1 MQKDHIVH
9 AFDAELQQLDTLIA
23 QMGALAQQQQINA
36 LTSFLDNDCKEA
48 KRVAKADKK
57 IDQLEQDIITH
68 ATQIFALRQ
77 PMAADLRTLVA
88 SFKIASN
95 LERIGDHAK
104 NLAKR
109 TKRVGDIPILAEV
122 KGSLEI
128 ISSLTIAM
136 TGNALE
142 AYAER
147 STEKAL
153 AVLKQDEDV
162 DRRHKSLIR
171 EVLTYMIEDP
181 ASITAGTELLFIV
194 KNIERAGD
202 HATNIAEQ
210 VYYIITGRYI
220 DAGRDITGHNPD
232 DATSAAP

>member
-1 MQKDHIVH
+1 MQNDHIVQ
-9 AFDAELQQLDTLIA
+9 AFDAELQQLDALIA
-23 QMGALAQQQQINA
+23 SMGELAQMQQAAA
-36 LTSFLDNDCKEA
+36 LKSFLKNDRKEA
-48 KRVAKADKK
+48 KLVAKADKR
-57 IDQLEQDIITH
+57 IDQLEQEIITH

-104 NLAKR
+104 NMAKR
-109 TKRVGDIPILAEV
+109 TKRVGDLPILEQV
-122 KGSLEI
+122 SGSLKN
-128 ISSLTIAM
+128 ISVLTEKM
-136 TGNALE
+136 THDAVH
-142 AYAER
+142 AYANR
-147 STEKAL
+147 DTDLAL
-153 AVLKQDEDV
+153 AVLKQDEEV
-162 DRRHKSLIR
+162 DQLHVSLIR

-181 ASITAGTELLFIV
+181 ASITAGTELLFIA

-220 DAGRDITGHNPD
+220 EAGRELDG
-232 DATSAAP
+232 APIEAST

>member
-1 MQKDHIVH
+1 MKNEHIVH
-9 AFDAELQQLDTLIA
+9 AFDAELQQLDALLA
-23 QMGALAQQQQINA
+23 KMGKMVKKQQAAALKC
-36 LTSFLDNDCKEA
+36 FLASDKIEA
-48 KRVAKADKK
+48 KKISKGDRK
-57 IDQLEQDIITH
+57 IDLLEQEIVTH

-122 KGSLEI
+122 SGSLQQIGSQIEAM
-128 ISSLTIAM
+128 IADAM
-136 TGNALE
+136 K
-142 AYAER
+142 AYAKR
-147 STEKAL
+147 DADL
-153 AVLKQDEDV
+153 AVAVLKRDADIDSQ
-162 DRRHKSLIR
+162 HKSLIR

-181 ASITAGTELLFIV
+181 TSITAGTELLFIA
-194 KNIERAGD
+194 KNIERSGD
-202 HATNIAEQ
+202 HVTNIAEQ

-220 DAGRDITGHNPD
+220 EAGRDLSALETEG
-232 DATSAAP
+232 DAEPT